1 MALHGDT
8 PCQALL
14 GGSLKVRVQA
24 GSRVSLPSHYLG

>member
-8 PCQALL
+8 PCQVLL

-24 GSRVSLPSHYLG
+24 GSRVSSHHLG